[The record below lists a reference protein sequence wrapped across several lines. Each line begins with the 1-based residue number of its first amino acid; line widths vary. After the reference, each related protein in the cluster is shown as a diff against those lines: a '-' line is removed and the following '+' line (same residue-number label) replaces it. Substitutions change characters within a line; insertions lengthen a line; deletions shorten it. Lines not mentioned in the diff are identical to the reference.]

1 MKLIVC
7 LDERGGMEFNKRRQ
21 SRDSRLI
28 EDMLSLVLASHSS
41 LYISEYS
48 RPLFPEDADVVV
60 VSDLSSPLN
69 EPSEDYCFME
79 KKLPSLDSFQ
89 LSEVVIYNWNRHYP
103 SDVRFDL
110 DMSGFALCET
120 KEFEGSS
127 HEKITREVYK
137 KK

>member
-28 EDMLSLVLASHSS
+28 EDMLTLTASSR

-48 RPLFPEDADVVV
+48 RLLFPDAEEMTVIN
-60 VSDLSSPLN
+60 DLSAIKDISSN
-69 EPSEDYCFME
+69 DYYFME
-79 KKLPSLDSFQ
+79 KKLPDLKSYPI
-89 LSEVVIYNWNRHYP
+89 SELIIYHWNRHYP
-103 SDVRFDL
+103 SDVYFDL
-110 DMSGFALCET
+110 DMSPFELSEVS
-120 KEFEGSS
+120 EFVGSS

>member
-28 EDMLSLVLASHSS
+28 EDMLSLTADTT

-48 RPLFPEDADVVV
+48 RLLFGDKANVNVIDDISRLKKEA
-60 VSDLSSPLN
+60 SN
-69 EPSEDYCFME
+69 GYFFME
-79 KKLPSLDSFQ
+79 KKLSELQSY
-89 LSEVVIYNWNRHYP
+89 SINEVVIYYWNRHYP
-103 SDVRFDL
+103 SDVYFDL
-110 DMSGFALCET
+110 DMSLFELVDT
-120 KEFEGSS
+120 KEFVGSS

>member
-28 EDMLSLVLASHSS
+28 EDLMTLTAPSVI
-41 LYISEYS
+41 YISEYS
-48 RPLFPEDADVVV
+48 RILFADSERVAVAENT
-60 VSDLSSPLN
+60 DLLKDTSADP
-69 EPSEDYCFME
+69 YYFME
-79 KKLPSLDSFQ
+79 KKLPNLHDYPI
-89 LSEVVIYNWNRHYP
+89 SEVVIYHWNRHYP
-103 SDVRFDL
+103 SDVYFDL
-110 DMSGFALCET
+110 DMSNFQLCGS
-120 KEFEGSS
+120 KDFEGSS

>member
-28 EDMLSLVLASHSS
+28 EDMLMLTEPSV

-48 RPLFPEDADVVV
+48 KLLFPD
-60 VSDLSSPLN
+60 N
-69 EPSEDYCFME
+69 ERVTVTDDTTFFMKESAEDYYFME
-79 KKLPSLDSFQ
+79 KKLPDLKSYPI
-89 LSEVVIYNWNRHYP
+89 SELIIYHWNRHYP
-103 SDVRFDL
+103 SDVWFDL
-110 DMSGFALCET
+110 DLSLFELCEI
-120 KEFEGSS
+120 KDFEGSS
-127 HEKITREVYK
+127 HEKITREVFK